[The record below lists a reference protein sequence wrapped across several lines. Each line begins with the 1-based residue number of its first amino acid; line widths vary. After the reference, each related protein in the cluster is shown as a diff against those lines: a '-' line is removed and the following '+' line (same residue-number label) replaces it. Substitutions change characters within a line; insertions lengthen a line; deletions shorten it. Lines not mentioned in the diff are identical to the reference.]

1 MGYILILMVSVGL
14 SETTLEE
21 REKSN
26 KEFRKKFKQEY
37 GYEWGAYGFNM
48 DCEWE
53 TLVDKN
59 KPQRNDVD
67 EFDLEEKYD
76 I

>member
-48 DCEWE
+48 D
-53 TLVDKN
+53 
-59 KPQRNDVD
+59 
-67 EFDLEEKYD
+67 
-76 I
+76 